1 MQLPWAT
8 GTILV
13 QEDVYTTFL
22 EKMKYKLKNLRLG
35 KGIDK
40 IADISYPI
48 PSEIA
53 KLEQMIS
60 DARAQGIDV
69 YQPHSDDH
77 TFQPTLFI
85 GMKVYN
91 NNVIDDYKNVSP
103 AVTILPFRTPKEAVA
118 LANNNRQGLA
128 ASVWSENVSLI
139 NEITGKLEVGTVW
152 VNSHGVIKPNVP
164 FTTHKFDGAGYIG
177 GSPGNYN
184 ILKNN

>member
-1 MQLPWAT
+1 
-8 GTILV
+8 
-13 QEDVYTTFL
+13 
-22 EKMKYKLKNLRLG
+22 MKHKLKNLRLG

-40 IADISYPI
+40 LADISYPI
-48 PSEIA
+48 ASEIE
-53 KLEQMIS
+53 KLQRMIS

-69 YQPHSDDH
+69 YQAHSD
-77 TFQPTLFI
+77 TLKFQPTLFV

-139 NEITGKLEVGTVW
+139 NEVTKKLEVGTVW
-152 VNSHGVIKPNVP
+152 VNSHGIIKPNMP
-164 FTTHKFDGAGYIG
+164 FTTHKFDGVGYIG
-177 GSPGNYN
+177 GAPGNSWK
-184 ILKNN
+184 IIVV